1 MTTIEDQAEFD
12 HVENLL
18 PWYASGKLAPEDS
31 HHVEQALA
39 QMPELRRRYD
49 LLLEERVA
57 TMAINERLGAPS
69 PQVLESLLARL
80 ESEPVKAPKSKNFNI
95 GNWLAERFS
104 AWQPRSL
111 AFAGMAVVLVAMIE
125 AGVLA
130 TMYFGPAQKGATYQ
144 TASVS
149 QKTAEQNGTFLLVA
163 FVPDAT
169 MAQILRVLDAHK
181 AMIVEGPLVGG
192 IFRIRVSDKALTAS
206 ELGAIVGSMRNE
218 SATVRFVAPTK

>member
-12 HVENLL
+12 HVESLL

-31 HHVEQALA
+31 RHVEQALA

-49 LLLEERVA
+49 LLLEERAA
-57 TMAINERLGAPS
+57 TITVNESLGAPS
-69 PQVLESLLARL
+69 PQALESLFARL
-80 ESEPVKAPKSKNFNI
+80 ESEGVKAPKSRNFDL

-104 AWQPRSL
+104 TWQPRSL
-111 AFAGMAVVLVAMIE
+111 AFAGIAAALVVLIE
-125 AGVLA
+125 AGLLA

-149 QKTAEQNGTFLLVA
+149 QKAAEQNGTFLLIA

-169 MAQILRVLDAHK
+169 MGQILRVLEAHK
-181 AMIVEGPLVGG
+181 ATIVDGPLVGG
-192 IFRIRVSDKALTAS
+192 IFRIQVSDKALTAS

-218 SATVRFVAPTK
+218 SATVRFVAPTI